1 MSTTSK
7 LVNCFHYAYE
17 AKSPILLQCP
27 LQGSLTSCNPM
38 LCLCSPPLPSLIL
51 LHTYDLCEF
60 QLLTSL
66 LPQGGFLLLFS
77 TGASDP
83 ATPIASSKNNLKPKR
98 VLKNVYPRLENN
110 MMNSI
115 RNTHT
120 LWNKQRAIPFC
131 PTVFPPELVECLYP
145 QHRNHQMKNPD
156 AFKNLFSENQSSLV

>member
-120 LWNKQRAIPFC
+120 HYGINKEL
-131 PTVFPPELVECLYP
+131 FPSALLYFLL
-145 QHRNHQMKNPD
+145 NW
-156 AFKNLFSENQSSLV
+156 SSVCIHSTGTTR